1 VTLTP
6 SPAPRR
12 GEGSVAGCEICDRY
26 VPRYNGDNP
35 FFIAE
40 LESGWAV
47 LADNQHYR
55 GRTIFVSKTC
65 VPELHLLPPAT
76 RTRFLEEMALVAEAV
91 FRAFAPRKLNY
102 ELLGNSV
109 PHLHW
114 HLFPRYKDDPNP
126 TWPVW
131 NDPAFIDAER
141 QPNTDRGAVT
151 HMRDR
156 LRHELT
162 ALGADGHIR

>member
-1 VTLTP
+1 MT
-6 SPAPRR
+6 
-12 GEGSVAGCEICDRY
+12 AGCEICDRY
-26 VPRYNGDNP
+26 VPHYNEESP
-35 FFIAE
+35 YFIAE
-40 LESGWAV
+40 LDTGWVV

-65 VPELHLLPPAT
+65 VPELHLLPSKT
-76 RTRFLEEMALVAEAV
+76 RSLFLEEMAIVAEAV

-114 HLFPRYKDDPNP
+114 HLFPRYKSDPNP

-131 NDPAFIDAER
+131 NDPAFIDAEAK
-141 QPNTDRGAVT
+141 PNSDRGSLAT
-151 HMRDR
+151 MRDQ
-156 LRHELT
+156 LRREL
-162 ALGADGHIR
+162 AAIR